1 MICVHKVLPKTRHIM
16 KNRNGEDTNISPED
30 SFEDQE
36 NRVKEEVENVDSAM
50 EELNGLRVELADC
63 CNN

>member
-1 MICVHKVLPKTRHIM
+1 M
-16 KNRNGEDTNISPED
+16 KNRNGEDTKISPED
-30 SFEDQE
+30 SYEDQE